1 MTSKATHRITALS
14 MGSGEIPG
22 PELFWMNDFDR
33 WHTLNF
39 QVFLIQGDGVRALVN
54 TGPPE
59 DLSPMNAGWESFL
72 GARARFKRSEGEFL
86 LDQLA
91 RVGVLPDEIT
101 HIILTPLQLYT
112 TGNLQHFENAEI
124 CISERG
130 WIHLLTTKDHP
141 HDDKDTSIPPEL
153 LARLVTD
160 MWPRL
165 RLLQDEDM
173 IFPGVTTWWAGS
185 HHRATIAVE
194 VETAAGK
201 AVITDAFFTMQNLER
216 NRPIGIC
223 ENIYEAMAAHERA
236 QLADII
242 LPLYDPSNFERF
254 PGGEIA

>member
-1 MTSKATHRITALS
+1 MSQATYKITALS
-14 MGSGEIPG
+14 MGTGEVPG
-22 PELFWMNDFDR
+22 PELFWMNDFDK

-39 QVFLIQGDGVRALVN
+39 QVFLIQGDGLCALVN

-59 DLSPMNAGWESFL
+59 DLTAMNAGWEAFL
-72 GARARFKRSEGEFL
+72 GSRARFKRAEGQFL

-91 RVGVLPDEIT
+91 REGLRPEQIT

-112 TGNLQHFENAEI
+112 TGNVHHFENAEI

-130 WIHLLTTKDHP
+130 WTHLLTTKDHP
-141 HDDKDTSIPPEL
+141 HDDKDTSIPPAL

-165 RLLQDEDM
+165 RLLKDEDV
-173 IFPGVTTWWAGS
+173 IVPGVTTWWAGS
-185 HHRATIAVE
+185 HHRATIAIE
-194 VETAAGK
+194 VDTAAGK
-201 AVITDAFFTMQNLER
+201 AVITDSFFTIQNLER

-223 ENIYEAMAAHERA
+223 ENIYEAMVAHKRA

-254 PGGEIA
+254 PGGKIA